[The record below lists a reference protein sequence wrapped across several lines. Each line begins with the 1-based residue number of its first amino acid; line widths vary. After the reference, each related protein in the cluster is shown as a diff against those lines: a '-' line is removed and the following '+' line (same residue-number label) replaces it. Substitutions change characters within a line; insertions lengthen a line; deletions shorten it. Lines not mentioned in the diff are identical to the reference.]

1 MGLEAQTRHSLR
13 LEREGSRRVD
23 AMYPEIAPT
32 SGRPRQEYLPSSWPG
47 PEESPW
53 GSSALSAAKAA
64 HTPTDRLLCSCGGSG
79 ERRRGRQRC
88 AAFDHT
94 VQLPSRVDNVGF

>member
-23 AMYPEIAPT
+23 ATWPETAPT

-64 HTPTDRLLCSCGGSG
+64 RTPTDLLVNSCGGLGESG
-79 ERRRGRQRC
+79 SGRQRY
-88 AAFDHT
+88 AAFDDA
-94 VQLPSRVDNVGF
+94 VQLSARVD